1 VHRYLFHLHLRR
13 KHKRSR
19 KQAVTGVAL
28 VPHGLL
34 KDQMKTKSLRLEE
47 AAVVKPLEAS
57 AEEVAV
63 EIQEIVSTASNLVTC
78 PRIAQNLREKEVSV
92 VALEVDAVAVPLE
105 KAATWAEVQDLT
117 SIEASSRV
125 MEAGAALSSRA
136 HPNLKLQ
143 CGVLHLILL

>member
-1 VHRYLFHLHLRR
+1 MGL
-13 KHKRSR
+13 
-19 KQAVTGVAL
+19 A
-28 VPHGLL
+28 PHGLL
-34 KDQMKTKSLRLEE
+34 KDQMMTKSLRLEV

-78 PRIAQNLREKEVSV
+78 PRIALNLREKEVSV

-136 HPNLKLQ
+136 DPNLKLQ